1 MELQKV
7 KVLFECKN
15 HAFAVLRPEYM
26 LKILAQVDSTHDI
39 EIVPVIEGNKVLAA
53 DGKQPAPVD
62 SFVCKRSFKG
72 LVFAKVA
79 IDLNSTIL

>member
-15 HAFAVLRPEYM
+15 HAFSVLRPEYM

-53 DGKQPAPVD
+53 
-62 SFVCKRSFKG
+62 
-72 LVFAKVA
+72 
-79 IDLNSTIL
+79 